1 MLVVLRSGEEE
12 EAWSW
17 FISWFYYFYDLCVM
31 LDKFLNFSK
40 PQRPQLWDGNA
51 DSAVRIC
58 VIRKAPRIPNC
69 NFIGSRNNV
78 WMDQHDQC

>member
-1 MLVVLRSGEEE
+1 MLVVLMSGEEE

-17 FISWFYYFYDLCVM
+17 PPHLHFMVYYFYDLCVM
-31 LDKFLNFSK
+31 LDKFLNFPK
-40 PQRPQLWDGNA
+40 PQRPRLRDGNA

-58 VIRKAPRIPNC
+58 VIRKAPRIPNY

-78 WMDQHDQC
+78 